1 MTKSYKPGGEKLPLA
16 ALENR
21 LEREAPEAI
30 AELRTS
36 VSFANVWE
44 QDARMKPTPIPK
56 KRSRSAV
63 WIKAA
68 AAFVI
73 AAGVAAGTNGYL
85 NQKSAGPNLSGIS
98 TTDLTYQQGIGV
110 AWTRGY
116 EQIEQRKLSTP
127 LNLTIEDQGVTLTL
141 LDVFY
146 DGTEARI
153 NYVAENKKSDPALNE
168 ANASFN
174 YTLTVDGAS
183 ENDISESSRS
193 KTFLDDHRFAGVI
206 AFDFQQEYHPSET
219 TVRLNLTRLT
229 TKDGSWKADIPLSTK
244 KTEAV
249 TRTLYPNT
257 EFELKGRTYKV
268 EKVVAGPITTWLTVN
283 PVESSDP
290 SLQEEFVFQLYDD
303 KENGFMSKWGPT
315 RQYEPFTTLNPQP
328 KYLTLEVNPVT
339 QMMPENRKQVDAEWT
354 GKTPVVLQGYGEDKM
369 TVTGID
375 FLKDRTVMRYEINNP
390 KLQMLTP
397 SLTDASGQGYLS
409 ATLGYRTS
417 ADKWTFQMEFAPM
430 SPDSLREISVM
441 MEDRSKEEAPEAT
454 VKIPLDWSKSEVG
467 TH

>member
-1 MTKSYKPGGEKLPLA
+1 MTKSYKPDGEKLPLA
-16 ALENR
+16 ALEHR
-21 LEREAPEAI
+21 LEREAPEVI

-36 VSFANVWE
+36 VSFDHVWE

-56 KRSRSAV
+56 KRSRPAV
-63 WIKAA
+63 WVKAA

-116 EQIEQRKLSTP
+116 EQIEQQKLSTP

-146 DGTEARI
+146 DGTEVRI

-174 YTLTVDGAS
+174 YTLTVDGAG
-183 ENDISESSRS
+183 ENDISESTRS
-193 KTFLDDHRFAGVI
+193 KAFLDDHRFAGVI
-206 AFDFQQEYHPSET
+206 RFDFQQDYHPSET
-219 TVRLNLTRLT
+219 IARLNLTRLT
-229 TKDGSWKADIPLSTK
+229 TKDGSWKADIPLSMK

-257 EFELKGRTYKV
+257 EFKLYGRKYKV
-268 EKVVAGPITTWLTVN
+268 EKVVAGPVSTWLTIKN
-283 PVESSDP
+283 IGGTDTTPQSEMN
-290 SLQEEFVFQLYDD
+290 FQLFDD
-303 KENGFMSKWGPT
+303 QQNWLVPKFGSN
-315 RQYEPFTTLNPQP
+315 QYEPLTTLNPQP
-328 KYLTLEVNPVT
+328 KYLTLEATRVFNAVAGSS
-339 QMMPENRKQVDAEWT
+339 KQVDADWT
-354 GKTPVVLQGYGEDKM
+354 GKTPIVLHGYGEDKM

-375 FLKDRTVMRYEINNP
+375 FLKDRTVMRYEINDPN
-390 KLQMLTP
+390 LQQGTP
-397 SLTDASGQGYLS
+397 MLTDASEKGYLS
-409 ATLGYRTS
+409 ATFGYRTS
-417 ADKWTFQMEFAPM
+417 VDKLTFQTEFAPM
-430 SPDSLREISVM
+430 SPDSLRKVSM
-441 MEDRSKEEAPEAT
+441 TMEDRTKSKTPELS